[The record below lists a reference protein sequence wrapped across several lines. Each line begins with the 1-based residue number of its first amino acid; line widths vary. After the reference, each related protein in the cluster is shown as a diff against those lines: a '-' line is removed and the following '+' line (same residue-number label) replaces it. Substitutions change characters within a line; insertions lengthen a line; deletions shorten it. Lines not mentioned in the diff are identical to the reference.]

1 MKVSLFIPCLT
12 DQFFPES
19 GMNMVKVLRR
29 VGVDVEYES
38 DQTCCGQPAFNS
50 GYHEEARALAERF
63 IDLFSDAEYI
73 VAPSGSC
80 TSMVKIFYG
89 DLLSLSPSHEQRA
102 KEMRSRT
109 FEFTEFLVDVL
120 KIEDVGAVLP
130 ARISFHDA
138 CHGLRELKIK
148 SQPRRLLS
156 NVKGLELIEMP
167 NAEVCCGFGG
177 TFAVKH
183 ANISSAMADEK
194 IDSILA
200 MPIDHVV
207 SIDSSCLMQIQG
219 MLCRKGSR
227 ITTRHIADVLAGNI
241 YE

>member
-29 VGVDVEYES
+29 VGVDVEYRS

-89 DLLSLSPSHEQRA
+89 DLLSLSPSHEKRA
-102 KEMRSRT
+102 REMRSRT

-120 KIEDVGAVLP
+120 KIEDVGAVFP
-130 ARISFHDA
+130 SRISFHDA

-177 TFAVKH
+177 TFSVKH
-183 ANISSAMADEK
+183 ANISSAMAEEK

-219 MLCRKGSR
+219 MLSRKGSR
-227 ITTRHIADVLAGNI
+227 ITTRHIADVLASV
-241 YE
+241 

>member
-29 VGVDVEYES
+29 VGVDVEYKN

-89 DLLSLSPSHEQRA
+89 DLLALSPSHEKRA
-102 KEMRSRT
+102 MEMRSRT

-120 KIEDVGAVLP
+120 KIEDVGAVFP
-130 ARISFHDA
+130 SRISFHDA

-177 TFAVKH
+177 TFSVKH
-183 ANISSAMADEK
+183 ANISSAMAEEK

-219 MLCRKGSR
+219 MLSRKGSR
-227 ITTRHIADVLAGNI
+227 ITTRHIADVLASV
-241 YE
+241 